1 MQPTTASSRP
11 ALSDARPPSPP
22 RPACPLCNGTLIE
35 LRGLL
40 RCSRCYFTLC
50 EGCGGGTAED
60 VGAAR

>member
-1 MQPTTASSRP
+1 VPATPLSSPT
-11 ALSDARPPSPP
+11 PPSDDRPESP
-22 RPACPLCNGTLIE
+22 SRPACPLCNGTLIE

-60 VGAAR
+60 FAAAR